1 MSGLAEL
8 TPMDAVSALYSGQDW
23 TLSEAIVSSLSR
35 AVFGETWIK
44 PAGLVQRA
52 MARASYRHL
61 KRTTTRVNH
70 PESSGFSNRL
80 LERSGHPYARSLL
93 SASRKEIEALVEGG
107 DPMNGPYMMLAP
119 EIRGAG
125 SGWDRIFFNSVQGRD
140 VQLRFIWE
148 TQATYEE
155 AKRRLEQGASVRLK
169 ALAAGTGLS
178 MILAWDRLVR
188 DGYDPRRI
196 TARITDREATNT
208 EKTKHLLSKLETTR
222 QEAKGAGEESGISA
236 ATEDIF
242 VGEPRSGTDPVE
254 GYDVVTSVGILEYL
268 QGFTCDTTE
277 RRHGLPITEEP
288 ATAHHLAAKLHEIT
302 TGSASLIVNTY
313 RPHASTR
320 ILEVFGKKFDYRHRK
335 DLASLLATA
344 GMRGV
349 RLMGSGNIYDVEI
362 YEKHSL
368 PPAGSAK
375 LTGDRLVQP

>member
-1 MSGLAEL
+1 MDRKFPGRIDTGWQPPIGTCRMSGLAKL

-23 TLSEAIVSSLSR
+23 ALSEAIVGSLSR
-35 AVFGETWIK
+35 AVFGEGGIK

-61 KRTTTRVNH
+61 KRTTTRVDH

-148 TQATYEE
+148 TRATYEE

-188 DGYDPRRI
+188 DGFDP
-196 TARITDREATNT
+196 AED
-208 EKTKHLLSKLETTR
+208 H
-222 QEAKGAGEESGISA
+222 GADHGPGGGE
-236 ATEDIF
+236 
-242 VGEPRSGTDPVE
+242 
-254 GYDVVTSVGILEYL
+254 
-268 QGFTCDTTE
+268 
-277 RRHGLPITEEP
+277 
-288 ATAHHLAAKLHEIT
+288 
-302 TGSASLIVNTY
+302 
-313 RPHASTR
+313 
-320 ILEVFGKKFDYRHRK
+320 HRK
-335 DLASLLATA
+335 DQAPACQA
-344 GMRGV
+344 G
-349 RLMGSGNIYDVEI
+349 N
-362 YEKHSL
+362 H
-368 PPAGSAK
+368 PAGSNRSGRG
-375 LTGDRLVQP
+375 LRDFCGDGGYICRRTNVRDRPGGGL

>member
-1 MSGLAEL
+1 MSALAKL

-23 TLSEAIVSSLSR
+23 ALSEAIVSSLSR
-35 AVFGETWIK
+35 AVFGETGIK

-61 KRTTTRVNH
+61 KRTTTRVDH

-148 TQATYEE
+148 TRATYEE

-196 TARITDREATNT
+196 TARITDREHSNT

-222 QEAKGAGEESGISA
+222 QGASGAGGDAGIFA

-242 VGEPRSGTDPVE
+242 VGEPTTGPDRVAD
-254 GYDVVTSVGILEYL
+254 YDVVTSVGILEYL

-277 RRHGLPITEEP
+277 QRHGLPITEEP

-302 TGSASLIVNTY
+302 AGSASLIVNTY

-320 ILEVFGKKFDYRHRK
+320 ILEVFGKKFDYRHRE

-344 GMRGV
+344 GLRGV

-362 YEKHSL
+362 YEKHSRQ
-368 PPAGSAK
+368 AAVSAK
-375 LTGDRLVQP
+375 VVDNRPL

>member
-1 MSGLAEL
+1 MMSSLSKL

-23 TLSEAIVSSLSR
+23 ALSEAIVSSLSR
-35 AVFGETWIK
+35 AVFGGAGIK
-44 PAGLVQRA
+44 PAGLMQRA

-61 KRTTTRVNH
+61 KRTTTRVDH

-148 TQATYEE
+148 TLATYEE

-188 DGYDPRRI
+188 DGFAPSRI
-196 TARITDREATNT
+196 TARITDREQSNT
-208 EKTKHLLSKLETTR
+208 EKTKHLLSKLATTR
-222 QEAKGAGEESGISA
+222 TEALGAGEEAGISA
-236 ATEDIF
+236 VTEDIF
-242 VGEPRSGTDPVE
+242 VGEATAEGTAVA

-277 RRHGLPITEEP
+277 QRHGLPITEES
-288 ATAHHLAAKLHEIT
+288 ATAHHLAASLDEIT
-302 TGSASLIVNTY
+302 KQSGSLIVNTY

-344 GMRGV
+344 GLRSA
-349 RLMGSGNIYDVEI
+349 RLIGSGNIYDVEI
-362 YEKHSL
+362 YEKHSRQ
-368 PPAGSAK
+368 PAGSAK
-375 LTGDRLVQP
+375 VQDNHLV